1 MIENQNTVIVIPA
14 RMASRRLPGKP
25 VLDLGGKPLIVHAW
39 TQAREAKLGA
49 VLVAAAENEIAMAI
63 RAAGGDAI
71 VTPPQLKTHLDRTAA
86 ALELRDQ
93 ARQYQNVI
101 ILAGDMPFIDANTI
115 RRCLAGLIN
124 DQVDV
129 VALAAPL
136 TDASQLE
143 DQDIT
148 KIIAPLS
155 ESREVA
161 YVRDFRRVVEAGNAA
176 SAWAYVGVTAYR
188 RTALE
193 KLAATMPSQNEF
205 ARTLEQM
212 RALDLGH
219 KVAAV
224 RIDEAPL
231 RIDSRAT
238 LERARKMAKAMA
250 S

>member
-1 MIENQNTVIVIPA
+1 M
-14 RMASRRLPGKP
+14 
-25 VLDLGGKPLIVHAW
+25 LDLGGKPLVIHAW
-39 TQAREAKLGA
+39 TQAREAKLGS
-49 VLVAAAENEIAMAI
+49 VLVAAAENEIATAI

-86 ALELRDQ
+86 ALDLRDQ
-93 ARQYQNVI
+93 LKQFQNVVI
-101 ILAGDMPFIDANTI
+101 MAGDMPFIDANAI
-115 RRCLAGLIN
+115 RRCLAGLTN

-129 VALAAPL
+129 ATLAAPL
-136 TDASQLE
+136 TDQSQLE
-143 DQDIT
+143 DQDVT

-155 ESREVA
+155 DAREVA
-161 YVRDFRRVVEAGNAA
+161 YARDFRRIVGADSAA
-176 SAWAYVGVTAYR
+176 MAWALVGITAYR
-188 RTALE
+188 RAALE

-205 ARTLEQM
+205 ARTLEHM

-231 RIDSRAT
+231 RIDSHAA
-238 LERARKMAKAMA
+238 LERARKMAKAQT